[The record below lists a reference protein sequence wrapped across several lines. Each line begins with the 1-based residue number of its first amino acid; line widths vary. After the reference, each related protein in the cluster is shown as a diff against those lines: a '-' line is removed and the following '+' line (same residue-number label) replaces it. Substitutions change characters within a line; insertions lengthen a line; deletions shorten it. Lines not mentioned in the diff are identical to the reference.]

1 MNCGESTMK
10 LTLRK
15 AHRVV
20 KDLTQKS
27 GLRFEQ
33 KDVHHSASATEVQE
47 AIQAVNSTNFK
58 AVETALNVHEAI
70 NTIRAAL
77 QKANST
83 EVDGNSVD
91 ALLSRKV
98 LIEGQMKVLASFR
111 EKAKTTDAEILAK
124 TLREV
129 QDNHESTSEY
139 RSTYTRVGG
148 ISAVW
153 TDHLN
158 TLFVQ
163 HKQEQESVS
172 DKLAY
177 INNKLEIEIDD
188 KYVELLKELQV
199 L

>member
-1 MNCGESTMK
+1 MK

-15 AHRVV
+15 AHRLV
-20 KDLTQKS
+20 KDLGQKA

-33 KDVHHSASATEVQE
+33 KDVHHSATPEEVKA
-47 AIQAVNSTNFK
+47 AIEAVNSSNFK

-70 NTIRAAL
+70 NVIRAAL
-77 QKANST
+77 QKANGT
-83 EVDGNSVD
+83 EIDGNSVD

-98 LIEGQMKVLASFR
+98 LIEGQMKVLSSFR
-111 EKAKTTDAEILAK
+111 DKMKVTDSELLAK
-124 TLREV
+124 TVREV
-129 QDNHESTSEY
+129 QDMHESSSEY

-148 ISAVW
+148 ISEVM
-153 TDHLN
+153 HNNLN
-158 TLFVQ
+158 TLYVQ
-163 HKQEQESVS
+163 LKQEQEGVS

-188 KYVELLKELQV
+188 KFVELFKELQV